1 MKQLVAIIAAAVIGG
16 AATFVLTSSNETA
29 ARSDDGTA
37 RAQQEKLAQ
46 LRRENQALQARHN
59 RPEIIEVKVPG
70 ETTTEPRPDA
80 AVYLG
85 KLKELKPDDGRTKRR
100 AVHYF
105 ESLVDLGEDALP
117 PIGEF
122 LAASQDLEFLMPP
135 EPRPEPRNE
144 DEARRR
150 KWREGEAGRYF
161 KPFPKPDD
169 SFPPTLRLGLLETIA
184 HIGGS
189 QAEALLLAVL
199 EKTLRGVEVAYLEI
213 ALQEIA
219 PDQHLNRILAV
230 TRGILANPP
239 AMAEGASELD
249 RRTKGYLYS
258 ILVKHKDRIF
268 VDTAKELLIREDG
281 TLDGYALSYLR
292 QVLGAEAMPILL
304 AAYKDPRI
312 TNEFHK
318 AALRDAA
325 LRFIGTNAE
334 ADAIFHESV
343 KEGLAKMKKGD
354 MFDFKRYEHI
364 AQPLGAL
371 MRDVDDQPVD
381 VIVARRK
388 LLGDVRKQSSDIL
401 LQFGFTAMDKRLSEE
416 QKRRQ
421 IGDPK

>member
-1 MKQLVAIIAAAVIGG
+1 MKQLIAIFAAALVGG
-16 AATFVLTSSNETA
+16 AATFVITSGNDTP
-29 ARSDDGTA
+29 A
-37 RAQQEKLAQ
+37 RADHENFAIHDEKLAE
-46 LRRENQALQARHN
+46 LRRENQALKARRN
-59 RPEIIEVKVPG
+59 IPEIIEIEAPPVTP
-70 ETTTEPRPDA
+70 EAPITDA
-80 AVYLG
+80 TFYLD

-105 ESLVDLGEDALP
+105 ESLVDLDDTALP

-122 LAASQDLEFLMPP
+122 LAASQDLEFLMPA

-161 KPFPKPDD
+161 RPFPKPDN

-184 HIGGS
+184 HIGGNS
-189 QAEALLLAVL
+189 AETLLLKVL

-219 PDQHLNRILAV
+219 PDQYLDRILAV
-230 TRGILANPP
+230 TRAILANPP
-239 AMAEGASELD
+239 AVAEDAGELD

-258 ILVKHKDRIF
+258 ILVKHNDRIF
-268 VDTAKELLIREDG
+268 VDTAKGLLITEDG
-281 TLDGYALSYLR
+281 SLDGYALSYLR
-292 QVLGAEAMPILL
+292 QVLGVDAMPILL

-325 LRFIGTNAE
+325 LRFIGTSAE

-343 KEGLAKMKKGD
+343 KEGLAKVKKGD

-371 MRDVDDQPVD
+371 MRDVHEQPVH
-381 VIVARRK
+381 VITARRK

-401 LQFGFTAMDKRLSEE
+401 LQFGFSAMDKRLGEE

-421 IGDPK
+421 SGDPK

>member
-1 MKQLVAIIAAAVIGG
+1 MKQIIAILAAALISGT
-16 AATFVLTSSNETA
+16 ATFMLTRAESPPRKEQESSH
-29 ARSDDGTA
+29 
-37 RAQQEKLAQ
+37 AQDAKLVE
-46 LRRENQALQARHN
+46 LRRENQALKARSN
-59 RPEIIEVKVPG
+59 IPEVIEVEVPA
-70 ETTTEPRPDA
+70 ESTAEPRPDA
-80 AVYLG
+80 AHYLTQ
-85 KLKELKPDDGRTKRR
+85 LQSLQATDGRTKRR

-105 ESLVDLGEDALP
+105 ESLVDLSEKALP
-117 PIGEF
+117 PIENF
-122 LAASQDLEFLMPP
+122 LAASQDLEFNLPP

-161 KPFPKPDD
+161 RPFPKPDN

-184 HIGGS
+184 HIGGEH
-189 QAEALLLAVL
+189 AETLLLKVL

-219 PDQHLNRILAV
+219 PDQHLDRILAV
-230 TRGILANPP
+230 TRSILANPP
-239 AMAEGASELD
+239 TVAEDASELD

-258 ILVKHKDRIF
+258 ILVKHNDRIF
-268 VDTAKELLIREDG
+268 VDTAKGLLITEDG
-281 TLDGYALSYLR
+281 SLDGYALSYLR
-292 QVLGAEAMPILL
+292 QVLGVDAMPILL

-325 LRFIGTNAE
+325 LRFIGTSAE
-334 ADAIFHESV
+334 ADAIFHASV
-343 KEGLAKMKKGD
+343 KEGLAKVKKGD

-371 MRDVDDQPVD
+371 MRDVDEQPVH
-381 VIVARRK
+381 VITARRK

-401 LQFGFTAMDKRLSEE
+401 LQFGFSAMDKRLGEE

-421 IGDPK
+421 SGDPK

>member
-1 MKQLVAIIAAAVIGG
+1 MKQFIAILAAALIGG
-16 AATFVLTSSNETA
+16 TATYVLTRDVPPPREEREANDSH
-29 ARSDDGTA
+29 
-37 RAQQEKLAQ
+37 LASLAE
-46 LRRENQALQARHN
+46 LRRENQSLKAR
-59 RPEIIEVKVPG
+59 RSSPEVITVEVPAHA
-70 ETTTEPRPDA
+70 EADPRPDA
-80 AVYLG
+80 AHFLG
-85 KLKELKPDDGRTKRR
+85 QLQTLLATDGRTKRR

-105 ESLVDLGEDALP
+105 ESLVDLGEASLP
-117 PIGEF
+117 PIEKF
-122 LAASQDLEFLMPP
+122 LAASQDLEFNLPP

-144 DEARRR
+144 NEARRR
-150 KWREGEAGRYF
+150 KYREGEAGRYF
-161 KPFPKPDD
+161 RPFPKPEN

-184 HIGGS
+184 HIGGNS
-189 QAEALLLAVL
+189 AEALLLNVL
-199 EKTLRGVEVAYLEI
+199 DKTLRGVEVAYLEI

-219 PDQHLNRILAV
+219 PDQYLNRILAV
-230 TRGILANPP
+230 TRNILANPP
-239 AMAEGASELD
+239 TVAEDASELD

-258 ILVKHKDRIF
+258 ILVKHKDLIF
-268 VDTAKELLIREDG
+268 VDTAKELLITEDG
-281 TLDGYALSYLR
+281 SLDGYALSYLR

-325 LRFIGTNAE
+325 LRFIGTSPE

-371 MRDVDDQPVD
+371 MRDVHEQPVH

-401 LQFGFTAMDKRLSEE
+401 LQFGFTAMDRRLGEE

-421 IGDPK
+421 SGNPN

>member
-1 MKQLVAIIAAAVIGG
+1 MKQIIAILAAALLGG
-16 AATFVLTSSNETA
+16 TATYVLTQAKPPPREEREAAGSN
-29 ARSDDGTA
+29 D
-37 RAQQEKLAQ
+37 EKIAE
-46 LRRENQALQARHN
+46 LRRENQSLRVKANQREIITVEVPAKAEAESLPDAAHYLDQLQALQA
-59 RPEIIEVKVPG
+59 
-70 ETTTEPRPDA
+70 T
-80 AVYLG
+80 
-85 KLKELKPDDGRTKRR
+85 DGRTKRR

-105 ESLVDLGEDALP
+105 ESLVDLGETSLP
-117 PIGEF
+117 PIEEF
-122 LAASQDLEFLMPP
+122 LAASQDLEFNLPP
-135 EPRPEPRNE
+135 DPTPEPRNE
-144 DEARRR
+144 REARRR
-150 KWREGEAGRYF
+150 KYREGEAGRYF
-161 KPFPKPDD
+161 RPFPKPEN

-184 HIGGS
+184 HIGGNS
-189 QAEALLLAVL
+189 AEALLLNVL
-199 EKTLRGVEVAYLEI
+199 DKTLRGVEVAYLEI

-219 PDQHLNRILAV
+219 PDQYLDRILAV
-230 TRGILANPP
+230 TRNILANPP
-239 AMAEGASELD
+239 TVAEDASELD

-258 ILVKHKDRIF
+258 ILVKHKDLIF
-268 VDTAKELLIREDG
+268 VDTAKELLITEDG
-281 TLDGYALSYLR
+281 SLDGYALSYLR

-325 LRFIGTNAE
+325 LRFIGTSPE

-371 MRDVDDQPVD
+371 MRDVHEQPVH

-401 LQFGFTAMDKRLSEE
+401 LQFGFTAMDRRLGEE

-421 IGDPK
+421 SGNPN

>member
-1 MKQLVAIIAAAVIGG
+1 MKQLIAIIAAAAIGG
-16 AATFVLTSSNETA
+16 TATFVLTSSNNTA

-37 RAQQEKLAQ
+37 KAQQEKLAQ

-70 ETTTEPRPDA
+70 ETTTELGPDA
-80 AVYLG
+80 AFYLG
-85 KLKELKPDDGRTKRR
+85 KLKKLKPDDGRTKRR

-105 ESLVDLGEDALP
+105 ESLVDLGEGALP

-122 LAASQDLEFLMPP
+122 LAASQDLEFLMPT

-161 KPFPKPDD
+161 KPFPKPDN

-184 HIGGS
+184 HIGS
-189 QAEALLLAVL
+189 DSAEVLLLKVL

-213 ALQEIA
+213 ALQEVA
-219 PDQHLNRILAV
+219 PDQYLDRILAV

-239 AMAEGASELD
+239 TVAEDASELD

-258 ILVKHKDRIF
+258 ILVKHNDRVF
-268 VDTAKELLIREDG
+268 VETAKGLLITEDG
-281 TLDGYALSYLR
+281 SLDGYALSYLR
-292 QVLGAEAMPILL
+292 QVLGVEAMPILL

-318 AALRDAA
+318 AALLDAA
-325 LRFIGTNAE
+325 LRFIGTNPE
-334 ADAIFHESV
+334 ADAIFQESV
-343 KEGLAKMKKGD
+343 KEGLAKMKEGD

-371 MRDVDDQPVD
+371 MRDVDEQPVD

-388 LLGDVRKQSSDIL
+388 LLGDARKQSSDIL
-401 LQFGFTAMDKRLSEE
+401 LQFGFTAMDKRLGEE
-416 QKRRQ
+416 QKLRQ
-421 IGDPK
+421 SGDLK